1 MSNVLFQRIDAD
13 VNFLVSAVDQG
24 TLGLP
29 DLQRPFV
36 WSTSKVRDLFDSM
49 YRGYPVGYLMLWAN
63 PVAPGTAKQIGTE
76 GHGQTVPATLIIDG
90 QQRLTS
96 LYAAMKGRPVLDK
109 NFQER
114 PITIAFHP
122 LREAFDVANAAIRKS
137 PEWIGDISTVFA
149 NDADAYTLVSEYLDK
164 LGEAREVSTDER
176 KQASQAIGRLLAL
189 KGYPFSALQINA
201 DADEEAVAE
210 IFVRVNSRGQ
220 KLKQSDFILTLL
232 SVSWPEGRTALESFA
247 RAAKR
252 PSADGAPSPFNH
264 HIQPQPDQLLR
275 AAIAVGLWRARLKAA
290 YQFLRGKGADGSVT
304 LEERARNTDR
314 LRAGQARVLDL
325 TRWHEFMKALVAA
338 GFRSGAQ
345 VSSGTSIV
353 YAYVFYLIGRDE
365 YGVDPVRLRQLIGRF
380 FFMAALTSRYSSSS
394 ETTMEE
400 DLARLRDID
409 DADGFVAAL
418 DRMIDSTLTGDFWRI
433 NLPDSLETSS
443 TNAAALGAYHA
454 AQNLLGSRVLFSTVK
469 VSELMDPA
477 LKAPRASL
485 ERHHLF
491 PKAYLKRQGIT
502 GTRDTNQIANYALVE
517 WTDNGAIADR
527 PPAEY
532 VPKMEARFSPDE
544 VEAFYQDHGLAPG
557 WYEMAYGDFLKD
569 RRQRIAEVTR
579 RGFSTLARAA
589 EAAPSGP
596 AMTLGL
602 EA

>member
-1 MSNVLFQRIDAD
+1 MSSNVLFQRVDAD
-13 VNFLVSAVDQG
+13 VNYLVSAVEQG

-36 WSTSKVRDLFDSM
+36 WSTAKVRDLFDSM

-63 PVAPGTAKQIGTE
+63 PVAPGAAKQIGTG
-76 GHGQTVPATLIIDG
+76 GHGQDVPATLIIDG

-109 NFQER
+109 NFREKA
-114 PITIAFHP
+114 ITVAFHP
-122 LREAFDVANAAIRKS
+122 LREAFDVSNAAIRKS
-137 PEWIGDISTVFA
+137 PEWIADVSAVFA
-149 NDADAYTLVSEYLDK
+149 HDADAYTLVSDYLDR
-164 LGEAREVSTDER
+164 LGEAREVTADER
-176 KQASQAIGRLLAL
+176 KRASQAIGRLLSL

-232 SVSWPEGRTALESFA
+232 SVSWPEGRAALEAFA
-247 RAAKR
+247 RDAKR
-252 PSADGAPSPFNH
+252 PSKDGSPSPFNH
-264 HIQPQPDQLLR
+264 HLHPQPDQLLR
-275 AAIAVGLWRARLKAA
+275 AAIAVGLRRARLKAA
-290 YQFLRGKGADGSVT
+290 YQFLRAKAADGSVT
-304 LEERARNTDR
+304 AEERDRNVDR
-314 LRAGQARVLDL
+314 LRAAQARVLDL
-325 TRWHEFMKALVAA
+325 TRWHEFLKALVAA

-345 VSSGTSIV
+345 ISSGTAVV
-353 YAYVFYLIGRDE
+353 YTYVFYLVGRDD

-400 DLARLRDID
+400 DLARLRGVE

-418 DRMIDSTLTGDFWRI
+418 NRVISGALTGDFWRI
-433 NLPDSLETSS
+433 NLPDLLETSS

-454 AQNLLGSRVLFSTVK
+454 AQNLIGARVLFSTVR

-491 PKAYLKRQGIT
+491 PKAYLERQGVT
-502 GTRDTNQIANYALVE
+502 DRRDTNQIANYALVE
-517 WTDNGAIADR
+517 WSDNGAIADR

-532 VPKMEARFSPDE
+532 VPEMEARFSPE
-544 VEAFYQDHGLAPG
+544 AVGAFYRDHGLADG
-557 WYEMAYGDFLKD
+557 WYTMSYPAFLKD
-569 RRQRIAEVTR
+569 RRQRIADVTR
-579 RGFSTLARAA
+579 RGFDSLRAA
-589 EAAPSGP
+589 E
-596 AMTLGL
+596 
-602 EA
+602 